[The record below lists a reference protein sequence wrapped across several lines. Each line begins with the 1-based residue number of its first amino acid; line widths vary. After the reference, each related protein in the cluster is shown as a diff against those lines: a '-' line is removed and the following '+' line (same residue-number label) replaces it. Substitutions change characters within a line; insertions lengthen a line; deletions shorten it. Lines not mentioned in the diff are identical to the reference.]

1 MIAYHAS
8 HEQFAPGE
16 LVRLAIL
23 AEQNGFNAVHS
34 SDHFHPWSE
43 RQGQSGFSFA
53 WMGAAMQA
61 TTIPF
66 GMICAPGQ
74 RYHPAIV
81 AQASATL
88 AEMFPDRYWLELG
101 SGEAINECI
110 TGDPWPSKT
119 ERNERL
125 EECAMIIR
133 KLWAGETVTHSGS
146 VTVKNAKLYTRPAK
160 VPLMIGAALS
170 PETAEWMG
178 SRVDGLVT
186 VNADKEHLQKMASAF
201 RKGGGEG
208 KPLYLKIQLSYA
220 LSEDEAILGAYDQWR
235 NNIFPASTINDLRT
249 VAEFD
254 KLGEQVISDDLH
266 RSVHISSDLNKH
278 VVWLNEYIDMGFE
291 HLILHNVN
299 RQQEKFITDFGRHV
313 IPEISKR

>member
-8 HEQFAPGE
+8 HEQFAPSE
-16 LVRLAIL
+16 LVRLAVL
-23 AEQNGFNAVHS
+23 AERSGFQAIHS

-61 TTIPF
+61 TSIPA

-101 SGEAINECI
+101 SGEAINELI
-110 TGDPWPSKT
+110 TSDPWPSKA

-125 EECAMIIR
+125 QECADIIR
-133 KLWAGETVTHSGS
+133 KLWAGETVTYSGS
-146 VTVKNAKLYTRPAK
+146 VTVKDAKLYTRPMQA
-160 VPLMIGAALS
+160 PLMIGAALS

-178 SRVDGLVT
+178 NWADGLVT
-186 VNADKEHLQKMASAF
+186 VNTDKERLHKMISAF

-220 LSEDEAILGAYDQWR
+220 LSEDEAILGAHDQWR
-235 NNIFPASTINDLRT
+235 NNIFPASTINDLST

-254 KLGEQVISDDLH
+254 RLGEQVVHDDLYA
-266 RSVHISSDLNKH
+266 SVHISSDLNKH
-278 VVWLNEYIDMGFE
+278 IMWLKEYIGMGFD

-299 RQQEKFITDFGRHV
+299 RQQEKFIKDFGQYV
-313 IPEISKR
+313 LPEVNKL